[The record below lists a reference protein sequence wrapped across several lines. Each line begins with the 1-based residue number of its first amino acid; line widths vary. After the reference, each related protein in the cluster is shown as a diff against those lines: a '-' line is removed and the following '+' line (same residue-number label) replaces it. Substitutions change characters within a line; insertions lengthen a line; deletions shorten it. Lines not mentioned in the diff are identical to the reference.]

1 MKIRT
6 SYFYQIRFFKENMI
20 PVSTR
25 MFDPKWFHQN
35 KGHNYNYLDKRGI
48 INGLRYDDI
57 IVQGNTQSYCPC
69 ALRDPSQCQFLKDY
83 YNELNKLDFK
93 QIMAKLEDVATRYQ
107 QWKGFTEEPII
118 VFIVYEV
125 PKNPCSERV
134 ILTKY
139 FQEHGV
145 DCKELKYP
153 ITDNVE

>member
-20 PVSTR
+20 PISTR
-25 MFDPKWFHQN
+25 MWDPKWYHRN
-35 KGHNYNYLDKRGI
+35 LGHEYNYLDKRGI
-48 INGLRYDDI
+48 INGLRYEDI

-69 ALRDPSQCQFLKDY
+69 AEKDPTKCAFLRDY
-83 YNELNKLDFK
+83 HNELEKLNFPE
-93 QIMAKLEDVATRYQ
+93 IMAKLEDVAQRYQ
-107 QWKGFTEEPII
+107 KWRGLEEEPII

-134 ILTKY
+134 VLQKW

-145 DCKELKYP
+145 DCTELKYP
-153 ITDNVE
+153 IQENVE